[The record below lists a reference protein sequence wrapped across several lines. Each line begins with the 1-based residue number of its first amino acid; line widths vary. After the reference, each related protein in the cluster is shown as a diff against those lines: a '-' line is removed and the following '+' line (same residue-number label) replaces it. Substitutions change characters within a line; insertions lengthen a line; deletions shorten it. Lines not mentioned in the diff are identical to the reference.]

1 MAILGLFLVLASPY
15 VAAAF
20 GWSNGGWSTDPAT
33 PKYGTHDWI
42 AQHALDW
49 LPVDEKQTIINNLAV
64 YLYGTELPDNAHAPD
79 GAGVG
84 DTSKHHVYYY
94 ANGSLQDDSAAV
106 RAQQEYDSA
115 LSYARDGDWVNASK
129 RLGVMTHYICDVGVF
144 GHVMGSGTAWGNEV
158 HHSDFEDYVLSR
170 TDTYIAEFNAH
181 LVFDGA
187 LDNVSAYDATLTLAF
202 NTTFGDNGSYDCTW
216 MDQSYSWSNP
226 TFKNRC
232 GESLNLATNLVADVL
247 HSFYQNVVVPEIPV
261 SVILPLLVIAT
272 LLVAVA
278 SRWKKWPDHET

>member
-1 MAILGLFLVLASPY
+1 
-15 VAAAF
+15 
-20 GWSNGGWSTDPAT
+20 
-33 PKYGTHDWI
+33 
-42 AQHALDW
+42 
-49 LPVDEKQTIINNLAV
+49 
-64 YLYGTELPDNAHAPD
+64 
-79 GAGVG
+79 
-84 DTSKHHVYYY
+84 
-94 ANGSLQDDSAAV
+94 LQDDSAAV

-187 LDNVSAYDATLTLAF
+187 LDNVSAHDATLTLAF

-216 MDQSYSWSNP
+216 MDQSYSWSNS

-232 GESLNLATNLVADVL
+232 GKSLDLAANLVADVL
-247 HSFYQNVVVPEIPV
+247 HSFYQNVVVPEILV
-261 SVILPLLVIAT
+261 NVILPLLVIAA

-278 SRWKKWPDHET
+278 SRWKK

>member
-1 MAILGLFLVLASPY
+1 
-15 VAAAF
+15 
-20 GWSNGGWSTDPAT
+20 
-33 PKYGTHDWI
+33 
-42 AQHALDW
+42 
-49 LPVDEKQTIINNLAV
+49 
-64 YLYGTELPDNAHAPD
+64 
-79 GAGVG
+79 
-84 DTSKHHVYYY
+84 VYYY

-232 GESLNLATNLVADVL
+232 GKSLDLAANLVADVL

-261 SVILPLLVIAT
+261 SVILPLLVIAA

-278 SRWKKWPDHET
+278 SRWKK